1 MLGLALV
8 VAFFASA
15 IFAHVFA
22 THAPLAMDIPNR
34 LSGPTAEHWAG
45 TDQLGRDTYTR
56 VLYGGRVALQVAAVG
71 VSVSLAAGLLL
82 GMLAGFG
89 PQWLDNL
96 LLLLFDSIRSF
107 PTVVLALA
115 AVALLGPSLELVL
128 TIVIVTSIPGYAR
141 LTRTSTL
148 ALKNTEFILAE
159 RSLGAGTWRI
169 LSRHV
174 LPNVIGPLLILAA
187 MDVPVVVTI
196 EAGLSFLGLGV
207 QPPTASWGTILNEGY
222 LIIRDTPWMV
232 VAGGIPLVLTTLG
245 FTFLGEAL
253 RDVFDPRLRK
263 GGGPVPVKWPCPCI
277 AAAEAVRLSL
287 HAVVPAC
294 KIVSRGHPQVQL
306 WAGPDSRR
314 RSSSDASAAASSSPV
329 RLDDPA

>member
-1 MLGLALV
+1 MSVTRSEPHVPDTVAGIEPERDRSVSREKLALFLRNPTGMLGLALV
-8 VAFFASA
+8 IAFFASA

-22 THAPLAMDIPNR
+22 THDPFAMDIPDR
-34 LSGPTAEHWAG
+34 LSSPTAAHWAG
-45 TDQLGRDTYTR
+45 TDQLGRDTFTR

-71 VSVSLAAGLLL
+71 VSVSLAAGLIL

-89 PQWLDNL
+89 PAWLDNL
-96 LLLLFDSIRSF
+96 LLLVFDSIRSF

-128 TIVIVTSIPGYAR
+128 AIVIVTSIPGYGR
-141 LTRTSTL
+141 LVRTSTL

-169 LSRHV
+169 LAHHIM
-174 LPNVIGPLLILAA
+174 PNVIGPLLILAA

-232 VAGGIPLVLTTLG
+232 VAGGVPLVLTTLG

-263 GGGPVPVKWPCPCI
+263 G
-277 AAAEAVRLSL
+277 R
-287 HAVVPAC
+287 
-294 KIVSRGHPQVQL
+294 
-306 WAGPDSRR
+306 
-314 RSSSDASAAASSSPV
+314 
-329 RLDDPA
+329 

>member
-1 MLGLALV
+1 MSATRSEPRVADAAFPTGAEPAGGVSREKLVLFLRNPTGMLGLMLV
-8 VAFFASA
+8 ILFFASA
-15 IFAHVFA
+15 IFAHVLE
-22 THAPLAMDIPNR
+22 THSPLAMDIPNR
-34 LSGPTAEHWAG
+34 LAGPTAEHWAG
-45 TDQLGRDTYTR
+45 TDQLGRDTFSR
-56 VLYGGRVALQVAAVG
+56 VLHGGRVALKVAALG
-71 VSVSLAAGLLL
+71 VSVSLAVGLLL

-89 PQWLDNL
+89 PRWLDNV

-128 TIVIVTSIPGYAR
+128 AIVIVTSIPGYAR

-169 LSRHV
+169 LIRHI
-174 LPNVIGPLLILAA
+174 LPNVVGPLLILAA

-263 GGGPVPVKWPCPCI
+263 G
-277 AAAEAVRLSL
+277 R
-287 HAVVPAC
+287 
-294 KIVSRGHPQVQL
+294 
-306 WAGPDSRR
+306 
-314 RSSSDASAAASSSPV
+314 
-329 RLDDPA
+329 